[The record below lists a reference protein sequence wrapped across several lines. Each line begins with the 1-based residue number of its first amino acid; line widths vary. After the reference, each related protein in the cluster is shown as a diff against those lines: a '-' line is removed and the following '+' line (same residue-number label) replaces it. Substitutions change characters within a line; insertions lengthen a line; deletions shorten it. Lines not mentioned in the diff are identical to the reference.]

1 MCVTDNILSPLL
13 KYKERS
19 WYKRQKT
26 KKMYFLNPKKA
37 LGLGR
42 GWRVGGRG
50 QFEPPCCFPKNASSK
65 ERVKPKF
72 FVTFVIIISHI
83 FPKNLIEIP
92 QLFLKII
99 KAFSVNISYFHR
111 FSSIFW
117 IFWPFLA
124 TKKLMT
130 SAYNRWWHYTF
141 SLLTYFK

>member
-19 WYKRQKT
+19 WYKQQKT
-26 KKMYFLNPKKA
+26 EKMYFLNPKKSW
-37 LGLGR
+37 
-42 GWRVGGRG
+42 GWGGEGGEG
-50 QFEPPCCFPKNASSK
+50 QFEPPCYFPKNASSK

-117 IFWPFLA
+117 IF
-124 TKKLMT
+124 
-130 SAYNRWWHYTF
+130 
-141 SLLTYFK
+141 